1 MNIDFSTWR
10 NKFPLTDSRQ
20 VRYPDQCIFFALKGR
35 ALDGHQF
42 VEELYQKGVRHFVV
56 SQPVDQNNFPEAS
69 FYLVENTLSSLQEWA
84 KWHRSQFQLPVL
96 AITGSNG
103 KTIIKE
109 WLYQLLHRDFYIVK
123 SPKSYNSQLGVALSI
138 LQIQQEHQLGIFEAG
153 ISQKGEMP
161 RLESMIQPQIG
172 IFTNIGS
179 AHDEGFDS
187 TQEKIEEKL
196 LLFKHCETL
205 IYCSDNELIDKSV
218 RRELSTVKRITWG
231 FSENAEFSVKK
242 LRQSSNELDL
252 EISYPAGQFTLNLPF
267 TNTASVENALHCC
280 FYLLQ
285 LGFSSAKIQTL
296 IKQLQQNVSMRLEWK
311 AGINKCMIIDDTYN
325 NDLAGLRVALD
336 FMEQKHYHSGA
347 IGKTLILSDIPES
360 GIASDVL
367 YNTVSR
373 WIRDYGI
380 SKFIAVGT
388 ELFHQRELFKD
399 FQNAHFFHSTE
410 QLLYQL
416 EHQLQFSHETILVKG
431 ARAFQFEKVVRQL
444 RKRTHNTVLELDL
457 NALLHNF
464 NFYRKMLKP
473 ATKIMVMV
481 KAFAYGSSSYEVA
494 RLLQYHNVD
503 YLGVAYVDEGLE
515 LRKKG
520 ITVPIMVMNANDDV
534 LEQLI
539 KYNLEPSI
547 YSKKQLQ
554 DFIEQ
559 LKDSH
564 NLFSNP
570 LSVQIELDS
579 GMHRLGFDPQEID
592 DIIEILNT
600 NSHLINPVAVFTHL
614 AAADE
619 QTYNEFT
626 NQQIKVFEA
635 FSGKLEKGIGK
646 KLIKHVLN
654 SPGISRF
661 SEYQMDMVRLGI
673 GLHGID
679 PNGFFNRDLKPVA
692 TLKTVVSQVR
702 TVEAGSAVGYGRHS
716 FSDEDRKIA
725 TLAIGYADGL
735 MRASGNGV
743 INVLINGKLCPL
755 VGNICMDMCFA
766 DVSQVE
772 VMDGDEAIIFG
783 PDLPI
788 EELSKA
794 VGTIPYELLTH
805 ISGRVPRVFFEA

>member
-1 MNIDFSTWR
+1 MNIDFSTWQ

-42 VEELYQKGVRHFVV
+42 VEELYQKGVRNFVV
-56 SQPVDQNNFPEAS
+56 SKNIDQNNFPEAS
-69 FYLVENTLSSLQEWA
+69 FYKVENTLSCLQEWSR
-84 KWHRSQFQLPVL
+84 WHRCQYHLPVL

-123 SPKSYNSQLGVALSI
+123 SPKSYNSQLGVALSV
-138 LQIQQEHQLGIFEAG
+138 LQIQEEHQLGIFEAG
-153 ISQKGEMP
+153 ISQKGEMSS
-161 RLESMIQPQIG
+161 LERMIQPKIG
-172 IFTNIGS
+172 IFSNIGS

-187 TQEKIEEKL
+187 THEKIEEKL
-196 LLFKHCETL
+196 LLFKNCETL
-205 IYCSDNELIDKSV
+205 IYCSDYELIDKSV
-218 RRELSTVKRITWG
+218 ARELPKIKKIAWG
-231 FSENAEFSVKK
+231 FSENAECQVKRLK
-242 LRQSSNELDL
+242 QSSAELDL
-252 EISYPAGQFTLNLPF
+252 EISYESNRFILSLPF

-280 FYLLQ
+280 FYLLH
-285 LGFSSAKIQTL
+285 LGFSGNKIQTL
-296 IKQLQQNVSMRLEWK
+296 IRQLQQNVSMRLEWK

-360 GIASDVL
+360 GMASEVL
-367 YNTVSR
+367 YSTVSR

-380 SKFIAVGT
+380 SKFIAVGS
-388 ELFHQRELFKD
+388 ELYQQKALFKD
-399 FQNAHFFHSTE
+399 CQNLHFFHHTE

-464 NFYRKMLKP
+464 NFYRKLLKP
-473 ATKIMVMV
+473 STKIMVMV

-520 ITVPIMVMNANDDV
+520 ITVPIMVMNANYDV

-539 KYNLEPSI
+539 KFNLEPSI
-547 YSKKQLQ
+547 YSKKQLL

-559 LKDSH
+559 LKDTH

-600 NSHLINPVAVFTHL
+600 NSHLIHPVAVFTHL

-619 QTYNEFT
+619 QAYNDFT
-626 NQQIKVFEA
+626 NQQIKVFEQFA
-635 FSGKLEKGIGK
+635 SKLEKGIGK
-646 KLIKHVLN
+646 QLIKHVLN

-679 PNGFFNRDLKPVA
+679 PNGFFNRDLKAVA

-702 TVEAGSAVGYGRHS
+702 MVEAGSAVGYGRHS
-716 FSDEDRKIA
+716 YSNDDRKIA

-735 MRASGNGV
+735 MRASGNGQ
-743 INVLINGKLCPL
+743 IKVLINGSLCPL

-766 DVSQVE
+766 DVTDLNVA
-772 VMDGDEAIIFG
+772 DGDEAIIFG

-788 EELSKA
+788 EELANA

>member
-20 VRYPDQCIFFALKGR
+20 VRYPDQCIFFALRGR

-56 SQPVDQNNFPEAS
+56 SKNIDQQNFPEAI
-69 FYLVENTLSSLQEWA
+69 FYQVENTLSCLQEWA
-84 KWHRSQFQLPVL
+84 RWHRSQYHLPVL

-123 SPKSYNSQLGVALSI
+123 SPKSYNSQLGVALSV
-138 LQIQQEHQLGIFEAG
+138 LQIQEEHQLGIFEAG
-153 ISQKGEMP
+153 ISQKGEMSS
-161 RLESMIQPQIG
+161 LERMIQAKIG
-172 IFTNIGS
+172 IFSNIGS

-187 TQEKIEEKL
+187 THEKIEEKL
-196 LLFKHCETL
+196 LLFKNCDTL
-205 IYCSDNELIDKSV
+205 IYCSDYELIDKSV
-218 RRELSTVKRITWG
+218 ARELPKIKKIAWG
-231 FSENAEFSVKK
+231 FSENAEYPVKK
-242 LRQSSNELDL
+242 LKQSNSELDL
-252 EISYPAGQFTLNLPF
+252 EISYESNRFILTLPF

-285 LGFSSAKIQTL
+285 LGFSSTKIQTL

-360 GIASDVL
+360 GMASEVL
-367 YNTVSR
+367 YSTVSR

-380 SKFIAVGT
+380 SKFIAVGN
-388 ELFHQRELFKD
+388 ELYQQKHLFKD
-399 FQNAHFFHSTE
+399 CQNLHFFHHTE

-473 ATKIMVMV
+473 STKIMVMV

-520 ITVPIMVMNANDDV
+520 ITVPIMVMNANYDV

-539 KYNLEPSI
+539 KFNLEPSI
-547 YSKKQLQ
+547 YSKKQLL

-559 LKDSH
+559 LKDTH

-600 NSHLINPVAVFTHL
+600 NSHLIRPVAVFTHL

-619 QTYNEFT
+619 QAYNDFT
-626 NQQIKVFEA
+626 NQQIKIFEQFA
-635 FSGKLEKGIGK
+635 TKLEKGIGK
-646 KLIKHVLN
+646 QLIKHVLN

-661 SEYQMDMVRLGI
+661 SECQMDMVRLGI

-679 PNGFFNRDLKPVA
+679 PNGFFNRDLKAVA

-702 TVEAGSAVGYGRHS
+702 MVEAGSAVGYGRHS
-716 FSDEDRKIA
+716 YSNDDRKIA

-735 MRASGNGV
+735 MRASGNGQ
-743 INVLINGKLCPL
+743 IKVLINGSLCPL

-766 DVSQVE
+766 DVTDLNVA
-772 VMDGDEAIIFG
+772 DGDEAIVFG

-788 EELSKA
+788 EELANA